1 MPNKHKRKLKGKS
14 RMGCNPETLVAT
26 LGTQDTERRQTKKR
40 KKHNTEN

>member
-1 MPNKHKRKLKGKS
+1 MPNKRKRKPKGKS
-14 RMGCNPETLVAT
+14 RMGCNPETLAT